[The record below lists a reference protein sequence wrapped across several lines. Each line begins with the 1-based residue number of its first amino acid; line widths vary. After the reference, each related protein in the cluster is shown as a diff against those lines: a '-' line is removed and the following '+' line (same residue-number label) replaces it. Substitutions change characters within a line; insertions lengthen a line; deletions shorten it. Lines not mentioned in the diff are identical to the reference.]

1 MIRRLA
7 LALLA
12 LVLAGCASVAPSD
25 ITSPWTSGRLSLRV
39 DASTAAPAQRMSA
52 AFELRGDNERGELNL
67 LSPLGTRLAAARWA
81 PGSAL
86 IVTPDGER
94 RFNTLDELSRQALG
108 EPVPLAAM
116 PDWLAGR
123 PWPQAPHETQPDG
136 FIQLGWQVQTSRRSE
151 GWIEARRAA
160 PPAVVLR
167 VRLDL

>member
-1 MIRRLA
+1 VIRRVA
-7 LALLA
+7 LALLV
-12 LVLAGCASVAPSD
+12 LVFAGCASIAPSD
-25 ITSPWTSGRLSLRV
+25 ITSPWTTGRLSLRV
-39 DASTAAPAQRMSA
+39 DASAATPAQSMSA
-52 AFELRGDNERGELNL
+52 AFELRGDNDRGELNL

-94 RFNTLDELSRQALG
+94 RYATLEELSRQALG

-123 PWPQAPHETQPDG
+123 PWPRAPHEMQPDG
-136 FIQLGWQVQTSRRSE
+136 FGQLGWHVQTARRSE
-151 GWIEARRAA
+151 GWIEARRTT
-160 PPAVVLR
+160 PPAVLLR